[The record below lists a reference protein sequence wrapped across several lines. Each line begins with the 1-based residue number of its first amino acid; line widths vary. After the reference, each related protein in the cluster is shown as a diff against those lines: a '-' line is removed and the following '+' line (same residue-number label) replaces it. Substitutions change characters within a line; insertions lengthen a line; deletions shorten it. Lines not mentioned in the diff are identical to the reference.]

1 MIQTNTVNC
10 SIQELAK
17 IALEHNLYVSDNWC
31 LKGILTRILNNDHT
45 ESQSRIWIAY
55 RASKPVGIAVLS
67 GFDSSLMF
75 YVKNK
80 YRRQG
85 IASKLLIEVELDRTI
100 EQFKVSQGNKTSIK
114 FFNKLGLSPSI
125 NVLNKTTRFIR
136 NKWKTRHLLK
146 EYKQN
151 NYTLSR
157 GMSGTYSV

>member
-100 EQFKVSQGNKTSIK
+100 QQFKVSQGNKTSIK
-114 FFNKLGLSPSI
+114 FFKRFGLTPSI
-125 NVLNKTTRFIR
+125 EDAKRTVNSVIS
-136 NKWKTRHLLK
+136 KWKSRSFLK
-146 EYKQN
+146 QYKQN
-151 NYTLSR
+151 NYAISR
-157 GMSGTYSV
+157 GMDGVYSV

>member
-100 EQFKVSQGNKTSIK
+100 QQFKVSQGNKTSIK
-114 FFNKLGLSPSI
+114 FFKRLGLTPSI
-125 NVLNKTTRFIR
+125 EDAKRTVNSVIS
-136 NKWKTRHLLK
+136 KWKSRSFLK
-146 EYKQN
+146 QYKQN
-151 NYTLSR
+151 NYAISR
-157 GMSGTYSV
+157 GMDGVYSV